1 MVRKFCS
8 IGIAYLLALGIV
20 AATVA
25 GMELFP
31 SLSMAADPSLRINA
45 AVVAIIVYMFAFVTT
60 AIPFAV
66 ARSFAGI
73 YDLLSYK
80 TAAIGGAI
88 LGPVAAFLMSFTGA
102 TLSYEPFVFL
112 MFAAWGLVCGVSYWW
127 IEQRVTHALALSDN
141 TLAGT

>member
-1 MVRKFCS
+1 MIRKFCS

-31 SLSMAADPSLRINA
+31 TLSMASDPSLRINA
-45 AVVAIIVYMFAFVTT
+45 AVVAIIVYMFAFITT

-102 TLSYEPFVFL
+102 SLRYEPLVFL
-112 MFAAWGLVCGVSYWW
+112 MFAAWGLVCGVCYWW
-127 IEQRVTHALALSDN
+127 IELRVADALALSDN
-141 TLAGT
+141 SLAGA